1 MSDTEDRDEA
11 EVTFLL
17 LLSVAMK
24 EDWGRGCGV
33 SCAAPVPGFI
43 YLFIY
48 FFNLKKILLKDG

>member
-43 YLFIY
+43 YLLIFLI
-48 FFNLKKILLKDG
+48 